1 MSNPARHAA
10 HSTMFDPTATNT
22 VASAS
27 MSGIE
32 LELLQS
38 FVPLNKLSDDHLES
52 LLRDV
57 EVEYLC
63 AGQTLFE
70 AGESDNKHIYLL
82 HGELQLSDV
91 SGRSEVLSAESMMC
105 TYPVAHSQPRS
116 NSAVALTD
124 CSLLR
129 FDSDQLDGIVAW
141 EQIVSYILLDIS
153 SRRELDSDVAW
164 MTTLLR
170 SNLFYKVP
178 PINIAQILHRFN
190 EVEVKAGDVILRQG
204 EIGDCCYVIKSG
216 EADVY
221 RATDERSRQNCV
233 ARLGPGRCF
242 GEDALIN
249 NALRN
254 ATIRMNTD
262 GSLMRLGK
270 QDFYL
275 LLREPKVVNLNL
287 SAASDAMNGGAQWID
302 VRTQEEFEA
311 GHCDSAL
318 HLPLEILQLK
328 TRMLDKSK
336 QYVTYCNSGRRS
348 QAAAYFLQSL
358 GFDVCALSGG
368 FKRYSADA
376 REKHLRLCF

>member
-10 HSTMFDPTATNT
+10 HSRVLDPSSSQQTAARSING
-22 VASAS
+22 V
-27 MSGIE
+27 E

-38 FVPLNKLSDDHLES
+38 FVPLNKLSDDHLDS
-52 LLRDV
+52 LLRDI

-82 HGELQLSDV
+82 HGELQM
-91 SGRSEVLSAESMMC
+91 SGADGRTELLSAESMMC

-116 NSAVALTD
+116 CGAVAVSD

-153 SRRELDSDVAW
+153 SRRELDSDALW

-178 PINIAQILHRFN
+178 PINIAQILDRFN
-190 EVEVKAGDVILRQG
+190 ELEVKAGDVILRQG

-221 RATDERSRQNCV
+221 RAKDERSKQDCV

-262 GSLMRLGK
+262 GRLMRLGK

-275 LLREPKVVNLNL
+275 LLREPKVVNMNL
-287 SAASDAMNGGAQWID
+287 SAASDALHNGAQWID
-302 VRTQEEFEA
+302 VRSQEEFEA
-311 GHCDSAL
+311 GHCASAL
-318 HLPLEILQLK
+318 HMPLEILQLK

>member
-1 MSNPARHAA
+1 MSNSARHAA
-10 HSTMFDPTATNT
+10 QSRLFDPSATET
-22 VASAS
+22 SVARSVN
-27 MSGIE
+27 GVE

-38 FVPLNKLSDDHLES
+38 FVPLNKLSNDHLES
-52 LLRDV
+52 LLREI

-82 HGELQLSDV
+82 HGELQLSGAG
-91 SGRSEVLSAESMMC
+91 GRSEVLSAESMMC
-105 TYPVAHSQPRS
+105 TYPVAHSQPRTC
-116 NSAVALTD
+116 SAVAISD

-153 SRRELDSDVAW
+153 SRRELDSDITW

-178 PINIAQILHRFN
+178 PINIGQILNRFN

-221 RATDERSRQNCV
+221 RAKDERSKQECV

-262 GSLMRLGK
+262 GRLMHLGK

-287 SAASDAMNGGAQWID
+287 SAASDALHKGAQWID
-302 VRTQEEFEA
+302 VRSQEEFEA
-311 GHCDSAL
+311 GHCNSAL

-328 TRMLDKSK
+328 TRMLDKNK

-368 FKRYSADA
+368 FKRYSAQA